1 MINTTISNKQITNNK
16 QSPNYKSDLDERP
29 TKFSEDVIGLLN
41 QIQINAINKKIKA
54 DSLRDYNFAEG
65 KFESLPG
72 NVFRMDP
79 NLMSR
84 TDRAILEAIK
94 FQMTVSKAN
103 NMMQRVNY
111 SNTLSMASKGITFAI
126 LWFFIVSLTYYANV
140 NLNLGM
146 DFLTEMF
153 A

>member
-1 MINTTISNKQITNNK
+1 MSNK
-16 QSPNYKSDLDERP
+16 SYKSY
-29 TKFSEDVIGLLN
+29 
-41 QIQINAINKKIKA
+41 IQ
-54 DSLRDYNFAEG
+54 SYNFAKAE
-65 KFESLPG
+65 FENLP
-72 NVFRMDP
+72 NEIFQTSTKT
-79 NLMSR
+79 LSR
-84 TDRAILEAIK
+84 TDRAILDAIK

-146 DFLTEMF
+146 DFLTAMF